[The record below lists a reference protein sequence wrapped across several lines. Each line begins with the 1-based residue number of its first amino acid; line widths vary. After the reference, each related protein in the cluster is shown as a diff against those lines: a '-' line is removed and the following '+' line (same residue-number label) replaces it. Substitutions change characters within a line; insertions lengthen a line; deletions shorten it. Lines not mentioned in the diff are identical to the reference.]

1 MITGRKLPALVVA
14 ALLMPGVFGTT
25 VLAEPQGDITIRQD
39 GERTVRE
46 YRLDGQLYAIEILDN
61 GQRRVL
67 LDTDG
72 DGNFRRLATDAEI
85 TPPAWTQESP

>member
-1 MITGRKLPALVVA
+1 MITGRRLPALVLT
-14 ALLMPGVFGTT
+14 ALLMPGVMSTAA
-25 VLAEPQGDITIRQD
+25 LAASQGDITTRQD

-46 YRLDGQLYAIEILDN
+46 YRVDGRLYAIEIIDN

-72 DGNFRRLATDAEI
+72 DGNFRRQNADTEI
-85 TPPAWTQESP
+85 VPPAWTRKST